1 MNCYARK
8 RYLEKAEKMKQRH
21 EVGRD
26 RLKQRQQTIT
36 KMRNSV
42 LSKFRVQRCRR
53 KKEQSEKRQYIKAM
67 KRVNQPE
74 KDDAREDDSTETESG
89 RLRRSR
95 RERDPKT
102 SRRKRLQR
110 GETEQQYQEL
120 AAANQNYQKNEPDR
134 EH

>member
-1 MNCYARK
+1 
-8 RYLEKAEKMKQRH
+8 
-21 EVGRD
+21 
-26 RLKQRQQTIT
+26 
-36 KMRNSV
+36 
-42 LSKFRVQRCRR
+42 
-53 KKEQSEKRQYIKAM
+53 M